1 MNQLHYFS
9 GKLELIIGC
18 MFSGKSTSLLNRER
32 QHKLLGRKIL
42 IVNHSCDNRYGE
54 NIVASHDMVSTS
66 ALSIP
71 ALKQLKQLDTYKDTD
86 ILMIEEAQFF
96 PDLYEFVLQAVE
108 RDRKHV
114 IVSGLDGDYQRQ
126 PYEQIL
132 HLIPIADIVERRNAL
147 CIECK
152 DGTLASFS
160 KRVVHHEERVLVGSQ
175 KEYIPV
181 CRYHY
186 NDKGENDST

>member
-42 IVNHSCDNRYGE
+42 IVNHSSDNRYGE
-54 NIVASHDMVSTS
+54 NIVSSHDMISAN

-71 ALKQLKQLDTYKDTD
+71 ALNQLKELDTYMDTD

-96 PDLYEFVLQAVE
+96 PDLYEFVLDSVE
-108 RDRKHV
+108 KDRKHV
-114 IVSGLDGDYQRQ
+114 IVSGLDGDYQRK

-132 HLIPIADIVERRNAL
+132 RLIPIADIVERRNAL
-147 CIECK
+147 CIECR

-160 KRVVHHEERVLVGSQ
+160 KRIVDHGDRVFIGSQ

-181 CRYHY
+181 CRFHY
-186 NDKGENDST
+186 ST